1 MLFVICDRFCQPRQP
16 KKRCLTDFFVS
27 CIAITM
33 KSPNWLKSYV
43 ESLVIQPGG
52 RYRSDCPVCGKPNTF
67 SVTDGGLER
76 MWYCFHAD
84 CHVSGR
90 TGLTLTRDKA
100 RTAFASKV
108 AERIQQPVG
117 DFEIPNTFVSLSRN
131 LDAES
136 YVRRVGAY
144 DAYLSGLADIRY
156 DVKRNRVAYL
166 IKDGRKIVDA
176 AGRSLANVKPKWYR
190 YGNSG
195 HPYICGNNTAA
206 VFLVE
211 DAASAC
217 SVSGIVTGA
226 ALLGTNLVD
235 SYIRTITN
243 YEKVYVALDKDAT
256 STALD
261 IVKRLNGKVA
271 TKLVVLPKDLKDM
284 GKDERDDFIRSKLT

>member
-1 MLFVICDRFCQPRQP
+1 
-16 KKRCLTDFFVS
+16 
-27 CIAITM
+27 M
-33 KSPNWLKSYV
+33 KSPSWLKSYV

-100 RTAFASKV
+100 RTAFTSKV
-108 AERIQQPVG
+108 AERIQPPAG

-144 DAYLSGLADIRY
+144 DAYLSGMADIRY

-195 HPYICGNNTAA
+195 QLFVCGLQPRA
-206 VFLVE
+206 FIVE
-211 DAASAC
+211 DCASAC
-217 SVSGIVTGA
+217 SVSSVVTGL

-256 STALD
+256 STALE

>member
-1 MLFVICDRFCQPRQP
+1 
-16 KKRCLTDFFVS
+16 
-27 CIAITM
+27 
-33 KSPNWLKSYV
+33 
-43 ESLVIQPGG
+43 
-52 RYRSDCPVCGKPNTF
+52 
-67 SVTDGGLER
+67 

-90 TGLTLTRDKA
+90 TGLSLTKDTA
-100 RTAFASKV
+100 HAAFARKA
-108 AERIQQPVG
+108 AERIQQPAG
-117 DFEIPNTFVSLSRN
+117 DFEIPSTFVSLSRN

-166 IKDGRKIVDA
+166 IKDGRKIIDA
-176 AGRSLANVKPKWYR
+176 AGRALANVKPKWYR

-195 HPYICGNNTAA
+195 NPFVCAGNHNVA
-206 VFLVE
+206 FLVE

-217 SVSGIVTGA
+217 SVSNLVVGV

-235 SYIRTITN
+235 SYIETITK

-261 IVKRLNGKVA
+261 IVKRLNGLVA
-271 TKLVVLPKDLKDM
+271 TKLVVLPRDLKDM
-284 GKDERDDFIRSKLT
+284 RKDERDEFIRSKID

>member
-1 MLFVICDRFCQPRQP
+1 
-16 KKRCLTDFFVS
+16 
-27 CIAITM
+27 M

-195 HPYICGNNTAA
+195 QLFVCGLQPRAF
-206 VFLVE
+206 VVE
-211 DAASAC
+211 DCASAC
-217 SVSGIVTGA
+217 SVSSVVTGL
-226 ALLGTNLVD
+226 ALLGTSLVD